1 MGAGVTGEND
11 IIQLLKRI
19 RGSLQDTHISVGGSL
34 SETQLILDATIE
46 NERQYLTDSGL
57 QPLLTDQGGLV
68 THPDKRTLSGQLDDL
83 LNAENNMYNQYIL
96 DTMPGHAVLRKLIDA
111 GQQVSIDAGI
121 FASMNIDE

>member
-1 MGAGVTGEND
+1 MGAGVTGENG

-68 THPDKRTLSGQLDDL
+68 TQPDKRTLSGQLDDL

-96 DTMPGHAVLRKLIDA
+96 ETMPGHAVLRKLIDA